1 MVPSG
6 ALAFN
11 NENDDDNDK
20 GIQKNIYYFLGI
32 YYILDSFKFLNS
44 QVLWTNYKTN
54 IIIFLDMKTQK
65 LTNNK

>member
-44 QVLWTNYKTN
+44 QVL
-54 IIIFLDMKTQK
+54 
-65 LTNNK
+65 